1 MQELNSELSE
11 GQRRLSNAEKE
22 KLLLQ
27 KTLNEDEQKIDE
39 LLHSSKVSEQKVREQ
54 AGSLSRL
61 RPHSSVFRMYQSLC

>member
-11 GQRRLSNAEKE
+11 GQRRLSNAEKD

-27 KTLNEDEQKIDE
+27 KTLNEDEQKINE

-54 AGSLSRL
+54 AGSLSHL
-61 RPHSSVFRMYQSLC
+61 RPRGSVFIMFLSLC